1 MAKPGAY
8 VLKLARDREVVF
20 RDALEDRELFAE
32 AVPSFPHSRNA
43 PLVCFIMNS
52 RGRISHIANARR
64 GVNAGTYQSRLNLS
78 DIEPLQTRITVQDI
92 IDGVPARNRK
102 VAEDRFKRGGLLTPK
117 AFEEV
122 VDLVARLA
130 PETARSIDRF
140 TKSTRRRLASLDRS
154 AREALGAQKESVAT
168 AMLLAGIDR
177 SPLREWVLLDDET
190 PKSFLDGLSQ
200 SRQREDEMIIR
211 DMSEVPGYEFIR
223 RVPNASAALF
233 HDGETGSRLTV
244 ILANR
249 LPLEEQ
255 TGTDLIYYNE
265 TFKSF
270 ILVQYK
276 AMESDQKEGAI
287 FRLPE
292 KNLSEEIERMEVFL
306 SELGK
311 LKDAGTVDDFRLS
324 NEPFFLKFCPRIQF
338 DPDSSGVTKGMY
350 VPLSYWKRLNDH
362 DGLVGSRG
370 GRRLAYSNV
379 RRYFDNSSFASMVKG
394 AWVGTVVNQ
403 SAVIE
408 RWMKEV
414 METGRAIAFAV
425 KSDDKPDDDD
435 TSVSVQPDLGLN
447 QALFEDREDD
457 DLQVI
462 VVKN

>member
-1 MAKPGAY
+1 M
-8 VLKLARDREVVF
+8 
-20 RDALEDRELFAE
+20 
-32 AVPSFPHSRNA
+32 
-43 PLVCFIMNS
+43 
-52 RGRISHIANARR
+52 
-64 GVNAGTYQSRLNLS
+64 
-78 DIEPLQTRITVQDI
+78 
-92 IDGVPARNRK
+92 
-102 VAEDRFKRGGLLTPK
+102 
-117 AFEEV
+117 
-122 VDLVARLA
+122 
-130 PETARSIDRF
+130 
-140 TKSTRRRLASLDRS
+140 DRS